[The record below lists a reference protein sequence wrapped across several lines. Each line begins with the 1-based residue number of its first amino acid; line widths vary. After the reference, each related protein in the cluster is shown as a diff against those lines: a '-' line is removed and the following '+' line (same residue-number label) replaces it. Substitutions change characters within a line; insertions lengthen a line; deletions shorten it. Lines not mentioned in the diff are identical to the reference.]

1 MDPSTSAA
9 AQPLPIRPAPLR
21 RDSGNKFTRP
31 GDKER
36 YEYEKAKAANKGKWY
51 KEKFHQLREKYDQV
65 TATNEHYHRDLSLAT
80 ARTKALQAE
89 MDLLLDAMSIALPS
103 EPALAQLYN
112 APLPPACD
120 SPSFE
125 LHTQA
130 AFPDVPP
137 LQLDTT
143 TSANA
148 NGYQQVHT
156 NGHAER

>member
-1 MDPSTSAA
+1 MDPSTAA
-9 AQPLPIRPAPLR
+9 STQPLPIRPAPLR

-65 TATNEHYHRDLSLAT
+65 TATNEHYQRDLERAN
-80 ARTKALQAE
+80 ARMKALQAE

-103 EPALAQLYN
+103 EPALAQFYN
-112 APLPPACD
+112 EPLPLVYAGPD
-120 SPSFE
+120 SPSYE
-125 LHTQA
+125 LHTSA

-137 LQLDTT
+137 LQLD
-143 TSANA
+143 A
-148 NGYQQVHT
+148 NGNGYRPGPYT
-156 NGHAER
+156 NGHGHA